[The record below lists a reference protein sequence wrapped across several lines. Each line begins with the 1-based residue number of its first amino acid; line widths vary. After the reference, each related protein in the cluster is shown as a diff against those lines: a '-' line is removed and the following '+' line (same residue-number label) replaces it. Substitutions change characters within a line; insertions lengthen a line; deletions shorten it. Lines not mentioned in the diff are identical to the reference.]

1 VTVPRRPGP
10 VPVAL
15 AALCAALNVW
25 FFHLAD
31 WNGMWASILALFLVE
46 ELWAAW
52 VKTGGTFSERWWDW
66 LGIRPRRP
74 WRLPRIAAA
83 GVFLGVLLLHIVTGG
98 AFWWS
103 GGLAI
108 IGTAIPVVVVVL
120 YALAREREDSVG
132 LVGDVKT
139 LLKLRAARNRLR
151 EAAKVGKV
159 KVVLFSLLG
168 AVASGAVAQITG
180 ACPDLL
186 SAAPAIAMAGVGG
199 AVTFLMRKPL
209 QSAGTKALLTGLGS
223 VVFAGVVQQV
233 NEVCGAGFVDK
244 IPALAVAGAWVGL
257 GLWLQAPHESP
268 GATPPSIKG

>member
-1 VTVPRRPGP
+1 V
-10 VPVAL
+10 
-15 AALCAALNVW
+15 
-25 FFHLAD
+25 
-31 WNGMWASILALFLVE
+31 
-46 ELWAAW
+46 
-52 VKTGGTFSERWWDW
+52 
-66 LGIRPRRP
+66 
-74 WRLPRIAAA
+74 RLI
-83 GVFLGVLLLHIVTGG
+83 
-98 AFWWS
+98 
-103 GGLAI
+103 
-108 IGTAIPVVVVVL
+108 
-120 YALAREREDSVG
+120 E
-132 LVGDVKT
+132 DVKT

-199 AVTFLMRKPL
+199 AVTYLMRKPL

-244 IPALAVAGAWVGL
+244 IPAIATAGAWVGL
-257 GLWLQAPHESP
+257 GLWLKAPHESP